1 MLTRGKYSGGGEVR
15 VNKEELY
22 KQELAKL
29 EELFKDVEPI
39 KVRLTEGLRQEAA
52 FLLAENAML
61 KQHMRETGMVK
72 VHPEY
77 PEIQKPT
84 EAAKQYL
91 KNVGRYIEIIKALN
105 SILSKDLT
113 EVNDEFAEFLKEMH
127 GSG

>member
-1 MLTRGKYSGGGEVR
+1 MAGEREKWGGGGGNR
-15 VNKEELY
+15 EELY

-39 KVRLTEGLRQEAA
+39 KARLTEGLRQEAA

-77 PEIQKPT
+77 PEVQKPT

-91 KNVGRYIEIIKALN
+91 KNVGRYTEVIKALN

-113 EVNDEFAEFLKEMH
+113 EGDDEFAKFLKEMH

>member
-1 MLTRGKYSGGGEVR
+1 MNR
-15 VNKEELY
+15 EELY

-39 KVRLTEGLRQEAA
+39 KARLTEGLRQEAA

-77 PEIQKPT
+77 PEVQK
-84 EAAKQYL
+84 AHR
-91 KNVGRYIEIIKALN
+91 GRQTVSQECGPLHRSY
-105 SILSKDLT
+105 
-113 EVNDEFAEFLKEMH
+113 
-127 GSG
+127 

>member
-1 MLTRGKYSGGGEVR
+1 MNR
-15 VNKEELY
+15 EELY

-39 KVRLTEGLRQEAA
+39 KARLTEGLRQEAA

-77 PEIQKPT
+77 PEVQKPT

-91 KNVGRYIEIIKALN
+91 KNVGRYTEVIKALN

-113 EVNDEFAEFLKEMH
+113 EGEDEFAKFLKEMH